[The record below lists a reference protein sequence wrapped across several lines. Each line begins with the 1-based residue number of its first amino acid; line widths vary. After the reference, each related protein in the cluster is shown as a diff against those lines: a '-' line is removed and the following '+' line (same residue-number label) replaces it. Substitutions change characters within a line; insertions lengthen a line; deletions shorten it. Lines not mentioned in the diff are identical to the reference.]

1 MAGTINEKKLK
12 QDIHKKNLL
21 RREIEKHLES
31 ISRWKDKLVNLK
43 SFKGQRKYA
52 DSIKRCI
59 SEIESLRASLNKM
72 NDVMDKRIRE
82 VGKFSD
88 SEVKEFSSHLERKIS
103 DIEAG
108 NESERKDVSKNKDIE
123 EIRNVRAKLAEL
135 KGKGNVQE
143 KIEKANGKKSE
154 DIEEAERATGKIIK
168 LNRQL
173 RKVSGGAKG
182 GEAESVSASGNQ
194 DELLYTQE
202 LKRIAREKAI
212 YG

>member
-108 NESERKDVSKNKDIE
+108 NESEKKDVSKNKDIE
-123 EIRNVRAKLAEL
+123 EIRNARAKLAEL

-143 KIEKANGKKSE
+143 KIEKAKGKKSE

>member
-1 MAGTINEKKLK
+1 MAGIINEKKLK

-88 SEVKEFSSHLERKIS
+88 SEVKEFSSHLKRKIS

-108 NESERKDVSKNKDIE
+108 DESERKDVSKNKDIE
-123 EIRNVRAKLAEL
+123 EIRNARAKLAEL

-143 KIEKANGKKSE
+143 KIEKAKGKKSE
-154 DIEEAERATGKIIK
+154 DIEEAERATGKIVK
-168 LNRQL
+168 LNKHL
-173 RKVSGGAKG
+173 ENVGGGTKSG
-182 GEAESVSASGNQ
+182 SGNQ

-202 LKRIAREKAI
+202 LKRIVREKAI

>member
-1 MAGTINEKKLK
+1 MAGRIIEKKLK
-12 QDIHKKNLL
+12 QNIHKKNLL

-31 ISRWKDKLVNLK
+31 VSRWKDKLINLK
-43 SFKGQRKYA
+43 SFKGQRKCA
-52 DSIKRCI
+52 DSIKRYI

-72 NDVMDKRIRE
+72 NGVMDKHIRE

-88 SEVKEFSSHLERKIS
+88 SEVKEFSSQLERKIS

-108 NESERKDVSKNKDIE
+108 NESEGKGVSKNKDIE
-123 EIRNVRAKLAEL
+123 EIKNARVKLAEL

-143 KIEKANGKKSE
+143 KIEKAKGKKSE
-154 DIEEAERATGKIIK
+154 DIEEVERATGKIVK
-168 LNRQL
+168 LNKHL
-173 RKVSGGAKG
+173 ENVGGGTKSG
-182 GEAESVSASGNQ
+182 SGDQ
-194 DELLYTQE
+194 SELFYTQE